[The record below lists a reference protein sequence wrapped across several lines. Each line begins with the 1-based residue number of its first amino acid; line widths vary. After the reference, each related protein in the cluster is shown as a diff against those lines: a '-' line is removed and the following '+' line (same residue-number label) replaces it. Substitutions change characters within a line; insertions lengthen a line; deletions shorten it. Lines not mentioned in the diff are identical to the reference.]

1 MSRTQGRRIV
11 VGVDFDLCGDDAI
24 VQALGLVAEG
34 WADQL
39 HAVYVLDPVE
49 VIDNPEMPALFTE
62 ERVLEEAPSVV
73 RERIA
78 DVARAAGVPLRPE
91 TLHLHARIGR
101 PAQAIVQV
109 AVDYDADLILVGT
122 HGRRGLERLL
132 LGSVA
137 GDVARNA
144 SCPVWV
150 ARPKD
155 HSEREKSARP
165 DAPYAPGEAPVES
178 TPPPDRPVH
187 ISTERSV
194 EPSTTARIY

>member
-1 MSRTQGRRIV
+1 MSRKQARRIV

-24 VQALGLVAEG
+24 VQALQLVAEG
-34 WADQL
+34 WAGEL

-62 ERVLEEAPSVV
+62 ERVLEEAPTVV
-73 RERIA
+73 LGRVH
-78 DVARAAGVPLRPE
+78 DVARAAGIPLPAGAV
-91 TLHLHARIGR
+91 HPHARIGK
-101 PAQAIVQV
+101 PANALVQV

-137 GDVARNA
+137 QEVVRNA

-155 HSEREKSARP
+155 HSLRPRSERP
-165 DAPYAPGEAPVES
+165 DAPYAPGEAPTASVL
-178 TPPPDRPVH
+178 TPDRPVH
-187 ISTERSV
+187 ISTERAV